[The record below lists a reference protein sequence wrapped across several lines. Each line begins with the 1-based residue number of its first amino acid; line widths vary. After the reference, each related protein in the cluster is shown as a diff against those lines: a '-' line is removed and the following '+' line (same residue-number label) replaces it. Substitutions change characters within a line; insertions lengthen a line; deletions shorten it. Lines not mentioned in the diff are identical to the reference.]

1 MPAGRPTDYRPEYCE
16 AVIEYGRM
24 GKSIA
29 WMASELSVAKST
41 LQLWEKD
48 IPEFSVAM
56 TQARAL
62 SQRWWE
68 DAGQDNM
75 LMTPGQGTFNASV
88 WSRSMAARFPEDW
101 RENKGVELTGANGG
115 PVQIAKVERSII
127 DPKRADL
134 TDRHG

>member
-16 AVIEYGRM
+16 RVIEFGAE
-24 GKSIA
+24 GKSLT
-29 WMASELSVAKST
+29 WMAAELGIAKAT
-41 LQLWEKD
+41 LQNWERD
-48 IPEFSVAM
+48 IPEFLAAM

-62 SQRWWE
+62 SQSWWE

-101 RENKGVELTGANGG
+101 RENKGVELSGSVA
-115 PVQIAKVERSII
+115 VARELSDDDLKRIAAGSS
-127 DPKRADL
+127 
-134 TDRHG
+134 G